1 MPCIRIREILKK
13 LFQNLNT
20 RKSIFLNFRK
30 IQMFLFLLILGLQ
43 ARLKNGKRALAD
55 KWYVNEGDIDVTI
68 PCEMDIGK
76 LMTIRSG
83 H

>member
-1 MPCIRIREILKK
+1 
-13 LFQNLNT
+13 
-20 RKSIFLNFRK
+20 
-30 IQMFLFLLILGLQ
+30 MFLFLLILGLQ

-76 LMTIRSG
+76 LMTTRSD
-83 H
+83 HLSPDRPDVYRRINNVFSHRESEKC

>member
-1 MPCIRIREILKK
+1 
-13 LFQNLNT
+13 
-20 RKSIFLNFRK
+20 
-30 IQMFLFLLILGLQ
+30 MFLFLLILGLQ

-76 LMTIRSG
+76 LMNIRSDHQFPNRPDG
-83 H
+83 E

>member
-1 MPCIRIREILKK
+1 
-13 LFQNLNT
+13 
-20 RKSIFLNFRK
+20 
-30 IQMFLFLLILGLQ
+30 MFLFLLILGLQ

>member
-1 MPCIRIREILKK
+1 
-13 LFQNLNT
+13 
-20 RKSIFLNFRK
+20 
-30 IQMFLFLLILGLQ
+30 MFLFLLILGLQ

-76 LMTIRSG
+76 LMNIHSDHQFPDRPNG
-83 H
+83 E

>member
-1 MPCIRIREILKK
+1 
-13 LFQNLNT
+13 
-20 RKSIFLNFRK
+20 
-30 IQMFLFLLILGLQ
+30 MFLFLLILGLQ

-76 LMTIRSG
+76 LMNIL
-83 H
+83 